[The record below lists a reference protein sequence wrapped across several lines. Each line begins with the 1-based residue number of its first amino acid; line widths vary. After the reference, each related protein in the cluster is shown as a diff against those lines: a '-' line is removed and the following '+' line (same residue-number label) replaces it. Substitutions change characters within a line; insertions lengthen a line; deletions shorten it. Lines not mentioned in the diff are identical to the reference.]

1 MFWNVNLTNYKSSFQ
16 ATSVLKSR
24 CSGTLHLGQQKA
36 SMHVVGFSLLELFAM
51 FRLPTLSWKYPG
63 LLCVGD
69 LNY

>member
-36 SMHVVGFSLLELFAM
+36 SISYSG
-51 FRLPTLSWKYPG
+51 Y
-63 LLCVGD
+63 
-69 LNY
+69 